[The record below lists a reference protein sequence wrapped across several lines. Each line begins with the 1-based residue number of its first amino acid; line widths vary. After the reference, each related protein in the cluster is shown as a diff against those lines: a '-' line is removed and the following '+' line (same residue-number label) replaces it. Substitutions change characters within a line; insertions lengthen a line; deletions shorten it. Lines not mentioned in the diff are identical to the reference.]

1 MFFQDKT
8 PNEANEGAIYS
19 GNLFKQAAEAAA
31 KTATS
36 FDGIRSK
43 LLELDNVA
51 KETSRTVFGTARA
64 SGEFIQ
70 EVFVGALDK
79 TIEIGGTLQDQVSTY
94 QAISKNLQR
103 NVYLTEEQLAKS
115 VRIQKTTGLAAEDVG
130 KLIVGYQNLGQSTN
144 DALDSI
150 DDLSRMARTYGL
162 NVNTFLTNV
171 GENIQLVN
179 SYGFQDGVDGLGRMV
194 ARAQSLRMDF
204 RQIKSLAKD
213 MLSPE
218 KAIELAASMQTL
230 GGAVGDLGDPFK
242 LMYMA
247 ENDMEGLQNAVI
259 DTAKSA
265 VMFNEETGKFKITGV
280 EMRRLRE
287 QASALDM
294 DYEDLANTAV
304 KAAKE
309 QKVLGELDYTG
320 LDDQT
325 KQLVANLAEV
335 GAGGD
340 ISLNI
345 PGIGEIK
352 DLSVLADKQSEEYE
366 KLKQTFDDR
375 NKSMK
380 QIDEEQLSLARQRGI
395 VLEEIRD
402 AMILQSG
409 AGLGSRKGQEGKDIF
424 NLFEAN
430 IKATNKSLVEGF
442 NEFVKTNTS
451 EIVKGLGAA
460 IVGDFEQV
468 KTSFDTLKSSVT
480 VFSKSAVVDF
490 GKSITEFTKSN
501 ETFKNTTFTFNQ
513 ILSSIP
519 LLSGGTTSGSMGGPV
534 APVEEAEDAIIG
546 PGNNKVLTFPEGALS
561 FNSMDTI
568 FAMTN
573 PMGNNNNNQ
582 TTMLNNSELRINGN
596 IRIDGL
602 RGDTLGEMLMNDPG
616 FIAKIKDVM
625 TTSPNSSNQQYG

>member
-1 MFFQDKT
+1 MFFQDNT
-8 PNEANEGAIYS
+8 PNETNEGAIYS

-31 KTATS
+31 KTLTS

-51 KETSRTVFGTARA
+51 KETSRTVFGTARR

-70 EVFVGALDK
+70 EVFVGALDR
-79 TIEIGGTLQDQVSTY
+79 TIKIGGTLEDQVSTY

-115 VRIQKTTGLAAEDVG
+115 VMIQKTTGLAAEDVG
-130 KLIVGYQNLGQSTN
+130 KLVVGYQNLGQST
-144 DALDSI
+144 DVALESI
-150 DDLSRMARTYGL
+150 DNLSRMARTYGL
-162 NVNTFLTNV
+162 NVSTFLNNV

-179 SYGFQDGVDGLGRMV
+179 SYGFQDGVEGLGRMV

-204 RQIKSLAKD
+204 TQIKSLAAD

-287 QASALDM
+287 QASALNM
-294 DYEDLANTAV
+294 DYESLANTAV

-309 QKVLGELDYTG
+309 QKVLEELDYTG

-335 GAGGD
+335 GAGGE

-352 DLSVLADKQSEEYE
+352 DLSVLADKQSQEYE

-375 NKSMK
+375 DKSMED
-380 QIDEEQLSLARQRGI
+380 ISREQVSLARERGRI
-395 VLEEIRD
+395 LEQIRNSI
-402 AMILQSG
+402 ILQSG
-409 AGLGSRKGQEGKDIF
+409 AGLGSRQTQEGKDIF

-430 IKATNKSLVEGF
+430 IKATNEELVEGF
-442 NEFVKTNTS
+442 NKFVKTNTS
-451 EIVKGLGAA
+451 EIVQGLGAA
-460 IVGDFEQV
+460 IVGDFT
-468 KTSFDTLKSSVT
+468 KLGNSIDTLTSSVQ
-480 VFSKSAVVDF
+480 VFAKTAVVNF

-501 ETFKNTTFTFNQ
+501 ETFKDSTFTFNK
-513 ILSSIP
+513 ILSQIP
-519 LLSGGTTSGSMGGPV
+519 LLSGGTSGGSSRAGGGGGIS
-534 APVEEAEDAIIG
+534 A
-546 PGNNKVLTFPEGALS
+546 GNSPNT
-561 FNSMDTI
+561 
-568 FAMTN
+568 
-573 PMGNNNNNQ
+573 NNNQ

-596 IRIDGL
+596 IRVDGL
-602 RGDTLGEMLMNDPG
+602 RGDTLGELLMNDPA
-616 FIAKIKDVM
+616 FVAKIKDVI

>member
-1 MFFQDKT
+1 
-8 PNEANEGAIYS
+8 
-19 GNLFKQAAEAAA
+19 
-31 KTATS
+31 
-36 FDGIRSK
+36 
-43 LLELDNVA
+43 
-51 KETSRTVFGTARA
+51 
-64 SGEFIQ
+64 
-70 EVFVGALDK
+70 
-79 TIEIGGTLQDQVSTY
+79 
-94 QAISKNLQR
+94 
-103 NVYLTEEQLAKS
+103 
-115 VRIQKTTGLAAEDVG
+115 
-130 KLIVGYQNLGQSTN
+130 
-144 DALDSI
+144 
-150 DDLSRMARTYGL
+150 
-162 NVNTFLTNV
+162 
-171 GENIQLVN
+171 
-179 SYGFQDGVDGLGRMV
+179 
-194 ARAQSLRMDF
+194 
-204 RQIKSLAKD
+204 
-213 MLSPE
+213 
-218 KAIELAASMQTL
+218 
-230 GGAVGDLGDPFK
+230 

-287 QASALDM
+287 QASALGM

-352 DLSVLADKQSEEYE
+352 DLSVLADKQSEEY
-366 KLKQTFDDR
+366 KALQQSVDDR
-375 NKSMK
+375 DKSMK
-380 QIDEEQLSLARQRGI
+380 EISEVQVSLARKRGQI
-395 VLEEIRD
+395 LEQIRN
-402 AMILQSG
+402 AVILQSG

-430 IKATNKSLVEGF
+430 IKATNKDLVESF
-442 NEFVKTNTS
+442 QKLTKTNAG
-451 EIVKGLGAA
+451 EIVKGLGGA

-480 VFSKSAVVDF
+480 VFSKTAVVNF
-490 GKSITEFTKSN
+490 GKSIKEFTKDN
-501 ETFKNTTFTFNQ
+501 KTFKDSVFTFDK
-513 ILSSIP
+513 ILSGIP
-519 LLSGGTTSGSMGGPV
+519 LLSGNTTSGSMGG
-534 APVEEAEDAIIG
+534 PVEEAEDAIIG

-561 FNSMDTI
+561 FNNMDTI

-582 TTMLNNSELRINGN
+582 TPNTTPINSELRINGN
-596 IRIDGL
+596 IRVDGL
-602 RGDTLGEMLMNDPG
+602 RGDTLGEILMNDPG
-616 FIAKIKDVM
+616 FVARIKDII